1 MELDKKQSRKWDGS
15 RLPISVS
22 SEFGCALNSFGG
34 FEGFIEEERERFN
47 SVEAT

>member
-1 MELDKKQSRKWDGS
+1 MELEEKQSKKWEGS

-22 SEFGCALNSFGG
+22 SKFVCAFNSFDG
-34 FEGFIEEERERFN
+34 FVEFIEEEAERFN